1 MRIKFHA
8 TLRDIVGGSTVE
20 MPEAVG
26 QTVRQ
31 ALAGLVSRYP
41 GLNKELL
48 DRDGNLYPH
57 VHFFVNGRD
66 AQFLDSAFE
75 YVLKVDDTVNIFP
88 AVGGG

>member
-1 MRIKFHA
+1 MKIKFYA
-8 TLRDIVGGSTVE
+8 TLRDVVGGSSVE

-31 ALAGLVSRYP
+31 VLAELVTRYP
-41 GLNKELL
+41 GLKKELL
-48 DRDGNLYPH
+48 DPDGNLYPH

-66 AQFLDSAFE
+66 AEFLDGAFE
-75 YVLKVDDTVNIFP
+75 YVLKPEDTVNIFP

>member
-8 TLRDIVGGSTVE
+8 TLRDVVGGSSVE
-20 MPEAVG
+20 MPEAIG
-26 QTVRQ
+26 QSVSQ
-31 ALAGLVSRYP
+31 VLAGLVTRYP
-41 GLNKELL
+41 GLKKELL
-48 DRDGNLYPH
+48 DPEGNLYPH

-75 YVLKVDDTVNIFP
+75 YVLKAEDTVNIFP